1 MTGIVSARSG
11 PAREGWEM
19 GAGAWGRSIAVIA
32 LLASLLA
39 RDARSQEPG
48 KIAIIVNPGFPRAE
62 LSVGEIK
69 DIYLGRTQSME
80 QVRII
85 PTDQKDSAM
94 QAAFLKEFVGV
105 TLSTYKNYWLKKV
118 FGDGAV
124 PPRTMANSNETIK
137 FISETPGAIG
147 YVRSTDLQPGEPRV
161 KAVPVAGSK

>member
-1 MTGIVSARSG
+1 MTGFVSARSG

-19 GAGAWGRSIAVIA
+19 GARVLGRSIAVVA

-39 RDARSQEPG
+39 HDLRSQEPA

-69 DIYLGRTQSME
+69 DIYLGRTQSMPP
-80 QVRII
+80 VRIS
-85 PTDQKDSAM
+85 PTDQKDSAL

-147 YVRSTDLQPGEPRV
+147 YVRSGDMQSGETRV
-161 KAVPVAGSK
+161 KAVTVSGRK

>member
-1 MTGIVSARSG
+1 
-11 PAREGWEM
+11 M
-19 GAGAWGRSIAVIA
+19 GAWVSGSSIAVVA

-39 RDARSQEPG
+39 HDLRSQESA
-48 KIAIIVNPGFPRAE
+48 KIAIIVNSGFPRAE

-69 DIYLGRTQSME
+69 DIYLGRTQSMG

-85 PTDQKDSAM
+85 PTDQKDSAI

-124 PPRTMANSNETIK
+124 PPRSLANSNETIK
-137 FISETPGAIG
+137 FVSETPGAIG
-147 YVRSTDLQPGEPRV
+147 YLHSGDLQSGETRV
-161 KAVPVAGSK
+161 KAVTVTGRK